1 MDDAPRT
8 PLSTREFAARWTAIL
23 EEHFAG
29 KLAESLSKLAATPP
43 DASPLTPGQSAAL
56 ARHVARALHV
66 AASSAGGV
74 QDGVQYLAQVAA
86 EGEGANGIRSASS

>member
-8 PLSTREFAARWTAIL
+8 PLTTREFVVRWTNIL

-29 KLAESLSKLAATPP
+29 KLAESLGKLAAIPP
-43 DASPLTPGQSAAL
+43 GGPPLTPEQWAAL

-74 QDGVQYLAQVAA
+74 QDAVHYLAQVAA
-86 EGEGANGIRSASS
+86 ESEGGAHKNA

>member
-8 PLSTREFAARWTAIL
+8 PLTTREFAARWTAIL

-29 KLAESLSKLAATPP
+29 KLAESLSKLGATPP
-43 DASPLTPGQSAAL
+43 DGPPLTPEQSAAL
-56 ARHVARALHV
+56 AHHVARALHV

-74 QDGVQYLAQVAA
+74 QDAVHYLAQVAA
-86 EGEGANGIRSASS
+86 EAEGGAHNNA

>member
-8 PLSTREFAARWTAIL
+8 PLTTREFAARWTAIL
-23 EEHFAG
+23 EEHFAD
-29 KLAESLSKLAATPP
+29 KLADSLSKLAATPP
-43 DASPLTPGQSAAL
+43 NASPLTPEQSVAL
-56 ARHVARALHV
+56 ARHIARALHV

-86 EGEGANGIRSASS
+86 EGESTHNNV

>member
-8 PLSTREFAARWTAIL
+8 PLTTREFVVRWTNIL

-29 KLAESLSKLAATPP
+29 KLAESLGKLAATRP
-43 DASPLTPGQSAAL
+43 DGPPLTPEQWTAL

-66 AASSAGGV
+66 AASSTGGV
-74 QDGVQYLAQVAA
+74 QDAVHYLAQVADEA
-86 EGEGANGIRSASS
+86 EGGAHNKA